1 MDEELAG
8 KSGEDKNF
16 TVRVD
21 ETGQCKRMLTLGVS
35 DEVLQAEKKRISKK
49 LQTNVEV
56 PGFRKG
62 KVPASFVEKNYAG
75 AVHGDAVQNLLAKAY
90 EEAILGE
97 DLRPLGEPRFED
109 LKAEDG
115 EGISV
120 KAHIEVKPEIEIK
133 HYTGV
138 SVEAEKKEIG
148 DEQVDGTLETLR
160 QNMAT
165 FQTVDRPA
173 AGDDYVV
180 IDFAPYQESGEL
192 NEAARQRNYGVT
204 LENDGLLPEFKQ
216 GLQGMS
222 AGEEKEILVRYP
234 DDFAEKNL
242 SGSEKSFQVKVS
254 EVKEKLLPDLDDAF
268 AKHVAPDVESLGEL
282 RGRIREDLQ
291 REEDA
296 RHAQD
301 IQEKIID
308 KIIEKNTFEV
318 PETMVENYLTSIVE
332 EDRRRRPG
340 VESEEQRDSR
350 VREMFREPATRMVK
364 RYLIMEAVI
373 RQENLSVTPEEF
385 AQKIESLAQGTG
397 RPVEEVEKTF
407 RDSKHRRN
415 LENDF
420 LDQKVLNLLREK
432 ADIKVV

>member
-8 KSGEDKNF
+8 KSSEDKNF

-21 ETGQCKRMLTLGVS
+21 ETGQCKRMITLDVS
-35 DEVLQAEKKRISKK
+35 DVALQAEKKRISKK
-49 LQTNVEV
+49 LQTDLEV

-90 EEAILGE
+90 EEAIVGQ

-120 KAHIEVKPEIEIK
+120 KAHIEVKPEVEIK
-133 HYTGV
+133 DYIGV
-138 SVEAEKKEIG
+138 SLEAEKKAIG
-148 DEQVDGTLETLR
+148 DEEVDGTLETLV
-160 QNMAT
+160 QNMAS

-173 AGDDYVV
+173 AGDDYIV
-180 IDFAPYQESGEL
+180 IDFAPLLDSGEPD
-192 NEAARQRNYGVT
+192 EAARQQNYGVT
-204 LENDGLLPEFKQ
+204 LDGDGLLPEFKQ

-222 AGEEKEILVRYP
+222 AGDEKEILVKYP

-242 SGSEKSFQVKVS
+242 AGSGKSFRVKVS
-254 EVKEKLLPDLDDAF
+254 EVKEKLLPVLDDAF
-268 AKHVAPDVESLGEL
+268 AKSISSEVESLQEL
-282 RGRIREDLQ
+282 RGRIQQDLQ

-296 RHAQD
+296 KHEQD
-301 IQEKIID
+301 IQEKVID
-308 KIIEKNTFEV
+308 KIIENNSFEV

-332 EDRRRRPG
+332 EDRRRRPN
-340 VESEEQRDSR
+340 VESEEQRETQ
-350 VREMFREPATRMVK
+350 VREMFREPAARMVK

-373 RQENLSVTPEEF
+373 RQENLSVTSEEISK
-385 AQKIESLAQGTG
+385 KIDSLAEGTG
-397 RPVEEVEKTF
+397 RPVEEVEKMF
-407 RDSKHRRN
+407 RDSRHRRN
-415 LENDF
+415 LENEL
-420 LDQKVLNLLREK
+420 LDQKVLNFLRVK
-432 ADIKVV
+432 ADIKDV